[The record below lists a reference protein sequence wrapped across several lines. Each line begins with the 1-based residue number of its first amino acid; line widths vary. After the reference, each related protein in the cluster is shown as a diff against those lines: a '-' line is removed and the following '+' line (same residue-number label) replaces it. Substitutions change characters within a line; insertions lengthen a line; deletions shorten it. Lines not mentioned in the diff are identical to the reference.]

1 MLPPNTAAFA
11 HDDTIRAMYLFCIVA
26 QRTAAHLPHGLAFR
40 PHMAYDKSTA
50 RALRPL
56 RAPLGNEVTEMKKHL
71 LHAAALAAALALALA
86 ACSAAP
92 SSSGKSAPA
101 GQSAAQSVS
110 ASGAAPQSQ
119 SAASGSEE
127 AEVLLYIGMGN
138 SYAQYTASVPA
149 PAQPDG
155 VIAAI
160 GGLTGWDC
168 TLAGPVEQ
176 GDGFVKVRFAQ
187 QSALFA
193 GPPEPQKDEFHMYD
207 AEQMCLT
214 FLDSVARTLQANFA
228 GKDGQPLE
236 VYYLPESGSG
246 DLILENIG
254 LAISPKTPYAVS

>member
-1 MLPPNTAAFA
+1 
-11 HDDTIRAMYLFCIVA
+11 
-26 QRTAAHLPHGLAFR
+26 
-40 PHMAYDKSTA
+40 
-50 RALRPL
+50 
-56 RAPLGNEVTEMKKHL
+56 MKKLL
-71 LHAAALAAALALALA
+71 LHAAALAAALALSLA

-92 SSSGKSAPA
+92 SSTGESAPA
-101 GQSAAQSVS
+101 GQSAAQS
-110 ASGAAPQSQ
+110 AAPQSQ

-127 AEVLLYIGMGN
+127 AEVLLYIGN
-138 SYAQYTASVPA
+138 SYAQYAASVPA

-168 TLAGPVEQ
+168 TLACPVEQ

-207 AEQMCLT
+207 AEQMCRT

>member
-1 MLPPNTAAFA
+1 M
-11 HDDTIRAMYLFCIVA
+11 
-26 QRTAAHLPHGLAFR
+26 
-40 PHMAYDKSTA
+40 
-50 RALRPL
+50 
-56 RAPLGNEVTEMKKHL
+56 
-71 LHAAALAAALALALA
+71 
-86 ACSAAP
+86 
-92 SSSGKSAPA
+92 
-101 GQSAAQSVS
+101 
-110 ASGAAPQSQ
+110 
-119 SAASGSEE
+119 
-127 AEVLLYIGMGN
+127 
-138 SYAQYTASVPA
+138 
-149 PAQPDG
+149 
-155 VIAAI
+155 IAAI

-168 TLAGPVEQ
+168 TLACPVEQ

-207 AEQMCLT
+207 AEQMCRT

>member
-1 MLPPNTAAFA
+1 
-11 HDDTIRAMYLFCIVA
+11 
-26 QRTAAHLPHGLAFR
+26 
-40 PHMAYDKSTA
+40 
-50 RALRPL
+50 
-56 RAPLGNEVTEMKKHL
+56 MKKHL
-71 LHAAALAAALALALA
+71 LHAAALAAALALSLA

-92 SSSGKSAPA
+92 SSTGESAPV
-101 GQSAAQSVS
+101 GQSAAQSAS
-110 ASGAAPQSQ
+110 ASSAAPQSQ
-119 SAASGSEE
+119 SAASSED
-127 AEVLLYIGMGN
+127 AEVLLYIGMGS
-138 SYAQYTASVPA
+138 SYAQYAASVPA

-160 GGLTGWDC
+160 GELTGWDC
-168 TLAGPVEQ
+168 TLACPVEQ

-207 AEQMCLT
+207 AEQMCRT
-214 FLDSVARTLQANFA
+214 FLDSVARTLQANFS

-254 LAISPKTPYAVS
+254 LAIPPETPYAIS

>member
-1 MLPPNTAAFA
+1 
-11 HDDTIRAMYLFCIVA
+11 MYLFCIA
-26 QRTAAHLPHGLAFR
+26 ARRTAAHLPHGLAFR
-40 PHMAYDKSTA
+40 PHMAYDKGTA
-50 RALRPL
+50 KAQRPL
-56 RAPLGNEVTEMKKHL
+56 RVPLGNEVTEMKKLL
-71 LHAAALAAALALALA
+71 LHAAALAAALALSLA

-92 SSSGKSAPA
+92 SSTGESAPA
-101 GQSAAQSVS
+101 GQSAAQS
-110 ASGAAPQSQ
+110 AAPQSQ

-127 AEVLLYIGMGN
+127 AEVLLYIGMRN
-138 SYAQYTASVPA
+138 SYAQYAASVPA
-149 PAQPDG
+149 PTQPDG

-168 TLAGPVEQ
+168 TLACPVEQ

-207 AEQMCLT
+207 AEQMCRT

>member
-1 MLPPNTAAFA
+1 
-11 HDDTIRAMYLFCIVA
+11 
-26 QRTAAHLPHGLAFR
+26 
-40 PHMAYDKSTA
+40 
-50 RALRPL
+50 
-56 RAPLGNEVTEMKKHL
+56 MKKHL
-71 LHAAALAAALALALA
+71 LHAVALAAALALSLA

-92 SSSGKSAPA
+92 SSS
-101 GQSAAQSVS
+101 
-110 ASGAAPQSQ
+110 
-119 SAASGSEE
+119 
-127 AEVLLYIGMGN
+127 
-138 SYAQYTASVPA
+138 SVPA
-149 PAQPDG
+149 PAQPDE

-160 GGLTGWDC
+160 GELTGWDC

-207 AEQMCLT
+207 AEQMCRT

>member
-1 MLPPNTAAFA
+1 MKRHTLPA
-11 HDDTIRAMYLFCIVA
+11 
-26 QRTAAHLPHGLAFR
+26 G
-40 PHMAYDKSTA
+40 
-50 RALRPL
+50 
-56 RAPLGNEVTEMKKHL
+56 
-71 LHAAALAAALALALA
+71 ALAAALALSLA

-92 SSSGKSAPA
+92 SSTGESAPA
-101 GQSAAQSVS
+101 GQSAAQS
-110 ASGAAPQSQ
+110 AAPQSQ

-127 AEVLLYIGMGN
+127 AEVLLYIGMRN
-138 SYAQYTASVPA
+138 SYAQYAASVPA

-168 TLAGPVEQ
+168 TLACPVEQ

-207 AEQMCLT
+207 AEQMCRT

>member
-1 MLPPNTAAFA
+1 MKRHTLPA
-11 HDDTIRAMYLFCIVA
+11 
-26 QRTAAHLPHGLAFR
+26 G
-40 PHMAYDKSTA
+40 
-50 RALRPL
+50 
-56 RAPLGNEVTEMKKHL
+56 
-71 LHAAALAAALALALA
+71 ALAAALALALA

-92 SSSGKSAPA
+92 ASSGTSAPA
-101 GQSAAQSVS
+101 PGTPQSQSVPAPS
-110 ASGAAPQSQ
+110 AAPQS
-119 SAASGSEE
+119 AAGGAEE
-127 AEVLLYIGMGN
+127 AEVLLYIGTGN

-149 PAQPDG
+149 PAQPGD

-160 GGLTGWDC
+160 GQLTGWDC

-207 AEQMCLT
+207 AEQMCRT

>member
-1 MLPPNTAAFA
+1 MMILYAPCICFVSLHGALPR
-11 HDDTIRAMYLFCIVA
+11 IC
-26 QRTAAHLPHGLAFR
+26 RTALHSGR
-40 PHMAYDKSTA
+40 IWHMIKVQQRRS
-50 RALRPL
+50 ALC
-56 RAPLGNEVTEMKKHL
+56 APLGNEVTEMKKHL
-71 LHAAALAAALALALA
+71 LHAAALAAALALSLA

-92 SSSGKSAPA
+92 SSTGESAPA
-101 GQSAAQSVS
+101 GQSTS
-110 ASGAAPQSQ
+110 ASSAAPQSQ
-119 SAASGSEE
+119 SAASSED
-127 AEVLLYIGMGN
+127 AEVLLYIGMGS
-138 SYAQYTASVPA
+138 SYAQYAASVPA

-160 GGLTGWDC
+160 GELTGWDC

-207 AEQMCLT
+207 AEQMCRT
-214 FLDSVARTLQANFA
+214 FLDSVARTLQANFS

-254 LAISPKTPYAVS
+254 LAIPPETPYAVS